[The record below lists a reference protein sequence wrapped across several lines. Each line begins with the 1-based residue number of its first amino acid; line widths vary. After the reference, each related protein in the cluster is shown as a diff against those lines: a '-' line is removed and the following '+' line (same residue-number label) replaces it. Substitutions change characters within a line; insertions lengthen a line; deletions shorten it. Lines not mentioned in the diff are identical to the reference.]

1 MADRAL
7 FISLQEAE
15 DEVDGEGEK
24 AGAGAGAD
32 AVVFIGWRPCPR
44 EKIGE

>member
-15 DEVDGEGEK
+15 DEGEGEK